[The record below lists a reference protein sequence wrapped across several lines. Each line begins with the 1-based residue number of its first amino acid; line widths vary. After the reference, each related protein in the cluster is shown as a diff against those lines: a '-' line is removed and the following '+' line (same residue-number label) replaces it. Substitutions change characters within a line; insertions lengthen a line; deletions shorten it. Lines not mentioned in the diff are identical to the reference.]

1 MREADGVAPASII
14 AIDGPAGSGKSTLG
28 QHLAQRLGYLYF
40 DTGVMY
46 RAMTLACL
54 QGGIPV
60 EDQEAVEALAQQ
72 ASIDVRAP
80 TVADGRQYDVLLD
93 GEDVTWALRSPE
105 VEGSVSRVSMY
116 ARVRRAMSARQRE
129 IGLRG
134 KVVMVGRDI
143 GTVVLP
149 EADLKIYLD
158 ASVEERARRRWR
170 EAEARGE
177 AVGSFED
184 VLRAMRERDRIDSTR
199 EVAPLKAASDAV
211 VVDSTSMSVQEVVE
225 RVRRLGDGGGVSAAQ
240 HPGKGWR

>member
-1 MREADGVAPASII
+1 VPPANII
-14 AIDGPAGSGKSTLG
+14 AIDGPAGSGKSTIG
-28 QHLAQRLGYLYF
+28 QQLAQRLRHLYF

-54 QGGIPV
+54 RGGIPV
-60 EDQEAVEALAQQ
+60 GDQEAVERLAQRV
-72 ASIDVRAP
+72 AIDVRTP
-80 TVADGRQYDVLLD
+80 TVADGRQYDVLLEGD
-93 GEDVTWALRSPE
+93 DVTWALRSPE
-105 VEGSVSRVSMY
+105 VEGNVSLVSAY
-116 ARVRRAMSARQRE
+116 AGVRRAMSARQRE

-170 EAEARGE
+170 EAETRGE
-177 AVGSFED
+177 TVGSYEE

-199 EVAPLKAASDAV
+199 EVAPLKVAHDAV
-211 VVDSTSMSVQEVVE
+211 IVDSTYLSAEQVVDQVW
-225 RVRRLGDGGGVSAAQ
+225 RIACSKGRSA
-240 HPGKGWR
+240 